1 MNHLH
6 TLEINHV
13 DHLQSTAE
21 QNFNIKA
28 QPLAKSPESTKRCKS
43 IDINQ
48 PESSGN
54 LAKNNNFG
62 SKSMKNTFLSKE
74 HSLTNATAIS
84 RTRFAGKITTM
95 NEDTETGEWEV
106 AGGRKK
112 KGKNKQGHTSTD
124 SVRSNGLN
132 TTQRKPSIKEIP
144 LNHKNVSRKTSNT
157 HAGNMSNQKILAE
170 KKDKQRKSSS
180 KLEKN
185 SSVPDQSNLDNAYDQ
200 EKNVLNSLSSEKEI
214 ATNSNSEISP
224 TGSSSELP
232 VSLPN
237 GHNGQIKQCNSNQKP
252 AEQHINKKQ
261 EHKNICN
268 NVPVI
273 KSLNNNTVIK
283 DVICEN
289 IKDTGVVNGDI
300 ENYIMSSSRSIE
312 RSDSVA
318 PTVMSDTYIGEN
330 VHNEPHFNKD
340 IDSIRVLSDKI
351 NFSLDERNL
360 LAETKDNITNE
371 DPKISLDQS
380 SVAAEPAP
388 DLISNL
394 VPLYRHENSQ
404 KYDISPI
411 NSDSSKNFQENTQK
425 VETGTWIFSRSFA
438 QPRFTII
445 L

>member
-1 MNHLH
+1 M
-6 TLEINHV
+6 
-13 DHLQSTAE
+13 
-21 QNFNIKA
+21 
-28 QPLAKSPESTKRCKS
+28 SPEFTKRCKS

-48 PESSGN
+48 PESSSN
-54 LAKNNNFG
+54 LAKNKNFG
-62 SKSMKNTFLSKE
+62 SKSMNNTCLSKE
-74 HSLTNATAIS
+74 HSLTDATAIS
-84 RTRFAGKITTM
+84 TTGFAGKITKM

-112 KGKNKQGHTSTD
+112 KGKNKQGNTSTE

-144 LNHKNVSRKTSNT
+144 LNHKNASRKTSNT

-170 KKDKQRKSSS
+170 KKDKQRKGSS

-185 SSVPDQSNLDNAYDQ
+185 ILVPDKHNLDNASDQ

-214 ATNSNSEISP
+214 ATNSKSEISP
-224 TGSSSELP
+224 TESSSELP

-237 GHNGQIKQCNSNQKP
+237 GHNGQIKQCNSYQKP

-261 EHKNICN
+261 QGNNICHA
-268 NVPVI
+268 VPVI

-289 IKDTGVVNGDI
+289 IKDSGVVNGDI

-318 PTVMSDTYIGEN
+318 PTVISDMHIGEN
-330 VHNEPHFNKD
+330 VNDEHHFSTN
-340 IDSIRVLSDKI
+340 IDSIRVLSDKV
-351 NFSLDERNL
+351 NFPLDGRKL
-360 LAETKDNITNE
+360 LAETKDVITNK

-380 SVAAEPAP
+380 NDAAEPAP

-394 VPLYRHENSQ
+394 VPLYRHENDQ
-404 KYDISPI
+404 NNDISPI
-411 NSDSSKNFQENTQK
+411 NSDGSKNFHENTQK
-425 VETGTWIFSRSFA
+425 IETGTWTFSRSFA
-438 QPRFTII
+438 QP
-445 L
+445 